1 MGKTALIKISLI
13 DESCEVSCEQIEKE
27 ILKYFKDYT
36 FMLPWQKEVV
46 TVKVLK

>member
-13 DESCEVSCEQIEKE
+13 DECDEVSAEQVEGD
-27 ILKYFKDYT
+27 ILKYLNDCVSVMPWKKD
-36 FMLPWQKEVV
+36 VV